1 MRALFALAL
10 TVSFAVSAAQSK
22 KQKPDTSIPLP
33 TVEPTEVKPAPATPA
48 PNTAPAPAPAAA
60 APAVSTP
67 APKAAQ
73 SKADDVLPLPTPG
86 PEMPALDLSLLK
98 DTSLCVFPFVK
109 ESASGTSDK
118 QYLDAI
124 QKTFFDVAK
133 DSPLLKDAVLLGDST
148 TRCEA
153 RDAACFSSVGRMA
166 RCQNVLVGSSAAK
179 GNGYVLSVR
188 IFEVGKQRVLPGS
201 EVEQVLET
209 DRQADVQAWAE
220 GQACRALQV
229 KCAGRLTV
237 DADRKDM
244 NIYVDNR
251 LAPRSSRNPEVIAVE
266 PGVHG
271 VRVAVGQRTSLEKKV
286 PVRRGGFSET
296 VYARQT
302 EKGGLP
308 LWLASDLRGTRPDAS
323 VDVKEGKWTRPVGY
337 TLAGAGVLALGI
349 GIYQGQH
356 GKSLIS
362 QAESNYRAN
371 GAYLPSDVS
380 NLNSAR
386 SAATIANVL
395 LVSGALLVA
404 SGAVLTF
411 AF

>member
-1 MRALFALAL
+1 MRALFSLLL
-10 TVSFAVSAAQSK
+10 TISFAAAAQSK
-22 KQKPDTSIPLP
+22 KQKDDSSIPLP
-33 TVEPTEVKPAPATPA
+33 NTEPTVVKPAA
-48 PNTAPAPAPAAA
+48 APAAA
-60 APAVSTP
+60 VPAASTP
-67 APKAAQ
+67 PPAAQ
-73 SKADDVLPLPTPG
+73 AKADDVLPLPVAG
-86 PEMPALDLSLLK
+86 PELPALDLSLLK
-98 DTSLCVFPFVK
+98 DTSLCIFPFVK
-109 ESASGTSDK
+109 ESSAGAADK

-133 DSPLLKDAVLLGDST
+133 DSPLLKDAVLLGEST
-148 TRCEA
+148 SKCEA

-229 KCAGRLTV
+229 KCVGRISV
-237 DADRKDM
+237 DADRRDM
-244 NIYVDNR
+244 TIYVDNR
-251 LAPRSSRNPEVIAVE
+251 LAPRTFKTPEVIAVE

-296 VYARQT
+296 IYARQT

-308 LWLASDLRGTRPDAS
+308 MWLASDLHGARPTPS
-323 VDVKEGKWTRPVGY
+323 VDVKEGGWAKPVGY
-337 TLAGAGVLALGI
+337 SIAAAGLVAAGI
-349 GIYQGQH
+349 GVYQGTH
-356 GKSLIS
+356 AKSLINS
-362 QAESNYRAN
+362 SNDRYVAQGNRYTQADLATIDSA
-371 GAYLPSDVS
+371 
-380 NLNSAR
+380 NSA
-386 SAATIANVL
+386 AKTANVL
-395 LVSGALLVA
+395 YIVGGVLLAAGLVT
-404 SGAVLTF
+404 TF
-411 AF
+411 VF

>member
-1 MRALFALAL
+1 
-10 TVSFAVSAAQSK
+10 
-22 KQKPDTSIPLP
+22 
-33 TVEPTEVKPAPATPA
+33 
-48 PNTAPAPAPAAA
+48 
-60 APAVSTP
+60 
-67 APKAAQ
+67 
-73 SKADDVLPLPTPG
+73 
-86 PEMPALDLSLLK
+86 MPALDLTLLK
-98 DTSLCVFPFVK
+98 DTSLCIFPFVK

-148 TRCEA
+148 ARCDA
-153 RDAACFSSVGRMA
+153 RDAACFSNVGRMA
-166 RCQNVLVGSSAAK
+166 HCQNVLVGSSAAK

-188 IFEVGKQRVLPGS
+188 IFEVAKQRVMPNS
-201 EVEQVLET
+201 QVEQVLET
-209 DRQADVQAWAE
+209 DRQSDVQAWAE

-229 KCAGRLTV
+229 KCSGRITV

-251 LAPRSSRNPEVIAVE
+251 LAPRSFRNPEVIPVE

-271 VRVAVGQRTSLEKKV
+271 VRVGVGQRTSLEKKIA
-286 PVRRGGFSET
+286 VRRGGFSET
-296 VYARQT
+296 LYARQT

-308 LWLASDLRGTRPDAS
+308 MWLASELRGQKPEAS

-337 TLAGAGVLALGI
+337 TLAAAGLIALGV
-349 GIYQGQH
+349 GIYEGQH
-356 GKSLIS
+356 SKSLIN
-362 QAESNYRAN
+362 QAESNFRTN

-380 NLNSAR
+380 NLNSAH
-386 SAATIANVL
+386 SAATVGNVL
-395 LVSGALLVA
+395 LVGGALLVA
-404 SGAVLTF
+404 SGALLTF